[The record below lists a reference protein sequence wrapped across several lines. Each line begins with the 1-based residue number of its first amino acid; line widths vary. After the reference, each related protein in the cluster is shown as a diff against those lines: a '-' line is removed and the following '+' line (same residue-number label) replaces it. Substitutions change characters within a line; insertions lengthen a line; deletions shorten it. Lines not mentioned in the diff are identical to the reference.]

1 MALVDSAGTV
11 VEFLSYEG
19 TFEAVDGPAAGMTS
33 VDVGVVEGSSTPIGE
48 SLQLIDGNWVGPLTE
63 SPGDLNSLALPN
75 VYVSEFH
82 YDNDGGDTG
91 EFIEVTGPA
100 GADLTDWSLVLYNGA
115 NGEAYKTIS
124 LSGTIDNENGTEGA
138 VSFSAT
144 GLQNGEPDGLALVNP
159 LGEVVEFL
167 SYEGYFDATDGPAA
181 GMSSTDVGVSEP
193 GNTPIGESLQLIDG
207 SWVGPLAESPG
218 MLNSIPVSELP
229 IYEVQGSGPA
239 SPYDG
244 QTVTIEGV
252 VTSDQQDGDLNG
264 WFMQD
269 VVGDGDVTT
278 SDGIY
283 VYEGGN
289 TVDVNVGDVVRVEGV
304 VDEYYGMTELT
315 SITSVAVVGTAP
327 VVATTVTLP
336 WASLD
341 EPEHYEGML
350 VTFPQALTISEYYN
364 FARYGEI
371 VLSAG
376 RQYQPTAV
384 YDPGSPE
391 AAALATANALGR
403 ITLDDNRTSQNPDP
417 AIHPNGLE
425 FTLDNYFRGG
435 DEVSNVTGV
444 VNYSYDLYRVQ
455 PTQGADYVA
464 ANPRTSSPDA
474 VGGSL
479 HVASFN
485 VLNYFTTFGSRGAD
499 NQAEFDRQRAKII
512 AAISAIDADIVGLME
527 IENNTEA
534 VVDLVDGLN
543 QANGA
548 GTYAYVDTGV
558 IGPDEIKVAL
568 IYKPA
573 TVTLNGTYSVLD
585 SAEFLDPMNY
595 GEAKNRPALAQ
606 TFTEIAT
613 GESVTVVVNHLKSK
627 GSECGAS
634 DDDPEAG
641 SCNLTRTMAAQI
653 LADWLADP
661 ANGFDDQVLII
672 GDLNSYDKEH
682 PIDASRRRRL
692 HGSGPQLSR

>member
-1 MALVDSAGTV
+1 
-11 VEFLSYEG
+11 
-19 TFEAVDGPAAGMTS
+19 
-33 VDVGVVEGSSTPIGE
+33 
-48 SLQLIDGNWVGPLTE
+48 
-63 SPGDLNSLALPN
+63 
-75 VYVSEFH
+75 
-82 YDNDGGDTG
+82 
-91 EFIEVTGPA
+91 
-100 GADLTDWSLVLYNGA
+100 
-115 NGEAYKTIS
+115 
-124 LSGTIDNENGTEGA
+124 
-138 VSFSAT
+138 
-144 GLQNGEPDGLALVNP
+144 
-159 LGEVVEFL
+159 
-167 SYEGYFDATDGPAA
+167 
-181 GMSSTDVGVSEP
+181 
-193 GNTPIGESLQLIDG
+193 
-207 SWVGPLAESPG
+207 
-218 MLNSIPVSELP
+218 
-229 IYEVQGSGPA
+229 
-239 SPYDG
+239 
-244 QTVTIEGV
+244 VTIEGV

-289 TVDVNVGDVVRVEGV
+289 TVDVNVGDVVQVEGV
-304 VDEYYGMTELT
+304 VDEYHDMTELT

-327 VVATTVTLP
+327 VVATEVTLP

-350 VTFPQALTISEYYN
+350 VTIPQPLTISEYYN

-391 AAALATANALGR
+391 AAALATSNALGR

-417 AIHPNGLE
+417 AIHPNGFE

-435 DEVSNVTGV
+435 DQVSNVTGV
-444 VNYSYDLYRVQ
+444 VNYSFDLYRIQ
-455 PTQGADYVA
+455 PTQGADYA
-464 ANPRTSSPDA
+464 AVNPRTSSPDP

-479 HVASFN
+479 RVASFN

-499 NQAEFDRQRAKII
+499 DQEEFDRQRAKIV

-527 IENNTEA
+527 IENNTA
-534 VVDLVDGLN
+534 AIANLVDGLN
-543 QANGA
+543 EANGA

-573 TVTLNGTYSVLD
+573 TVTLNGAYSVLD
-585 SAEFLDPMNY
+585 SPEFLDPLNY
-595 GEAKNRPALAQ
+595 GEAKSRPALAQ

-627 GSECGAS
+627 GSTCDDGVNG

-641 SCNLTRTMAAQI
+641 SCNLTRTMSAQI

-672 GDLNSYDKEH
+672 GDLNSYDKED
-682 PIDASRRRRL
+682 PIDTFVGAGYTDLAHAYLGEYAYSYVFDGQLGYLDYGLANGALLPRVTGMTIWHINADEASLIDYDMTYKEPAQDALYAPDPYRASDHDPVVVGLDLVPPDETAPDVAARFVTVAAGYTTGLFKVDYSCTDNADPAPSCTGDINGISVRDGQRVFLIKTTRGRAWSYKIGPVLFIHDSDFVLTVTSTDASGNAASATAEPEFRTRRS
-692 HGSGPQLSR
+692 HHWF